1 MPTAAILAGGRA
13 SRFGGQDK
21 RELLVDGR
29 SIFDRQ
35 MDALSMVADDIILI
49 GDDDPARL
57 IHGRSAHGIRPR
69 VIRDRVPHSGPLGG
83 LDAAL
88 AASKDEALVL
98 LACDMPFV
106 TSELLNYL
114 LALADSADAVVPR
127 DGRGYH
133 PLCAAYTRACQATI
147 ARHLVDRRLAM
158 VSLLEEVRVRVVE
171 GAELDAFGSPTRLL
185 VNVNTPD
192 EHAALCRHEP

>member
-21 RELLVDGR
+21 SGLLIDGR
-29 SIFDRQ
+29 SILDRQ
-35 MDALSMVADDIILI
+35 MDALSTVADDVMLV
-49 GDDDPARL
+49 GLDEQAAR
-57 IHGRSAHGIRPR
+57 GRPRSERGRPR
-69 VIRDRVPHSGPLGG
+69 VVRDRVPHCGPLGG

-88 AASKDEALVL
+88 AASRDEALVL

-106 TSELLNYL
+106 TSDLMTYL
-114 LALADSADAVVPR
+114 LALAADADAVVPR
-127 DGRGYH
+127 TARGFH
-133 PLCAAYTRACQATI
+133 PLCAAYTRACQTI
-147 ARHLVDRRLAM
+147 ISRHLAERRLAM
-158 VSLLEEVRVRVVE
+158 RSLLEEVRVRVVE
-171 GAELDAFGSPTRLL
+171 GAELDAFGSPARLL